1 LAEKERALISTPN
14 PSGLA
19 KARGVTLGN
28 PRFHVACKSA
38 MDAVKSEA
46 DTYAAAEAQK
56 AGARTLREI
65 AEVLTGGKGG
75 DPNNPYRVSNRVR
88 RYCANQGHDV
98 RRVKQSYAL
107 ALQLAP

>member
-1 LAEKERALISTPN
+1 V
-14 PSGLA
+14 
-19 KARGVTLGN
+19 AR
-28 PRFHVACKSA
+28 KSA

-65 AEVLTGGKGG
+65 AEVLTGRKGG
-75 DPNNPYRVSNRVR
+75 DLNNPYRVSNRVR

-98 RRVKQSYAL
+98 RRVKQSYAP

>member
-1 LAEKERALISTPN
+1 M
-14 PSGLA
+14 
-19 KARGVTLGN
+19 AR
-28 PRFHVACKSA
+28 KSA

-46 DTYAAAEAQK
+46 DTYAAADHPRGA

-65 AEVLTGGKGG
+65 TEVLTGGKGG
-75 DPNNPYRVSNRVR
+75 GPNNPYRVSNQVR
-88 RYCANQGHDV
+88 RDCANQGHDV